1 MGRMLRTMPKIW
13 KIYERVKEIALTS
26 DSFQFV
32 FELETNIQSVM
43 KHEFWTFDDWG
54 MVMERWQ
61 EVPPANFLQ
70 TVLILI
76 RIHKIPVNYFTF
88 KTMDAVAGAIRY
100 VKVIEYDPEK
110 PHLLEYV
117 RVQVIMD
124 LQNPL
129 RDTKLVNLPKGC
141 SATVDIKYERVRKK
155 CFHCLRLSHEKQKC
169 SLLKKGKG
177 KNFQHT

>member
-1 MGRMLRTMPKIW
+1 M
-13 KIYERVKEIALTS
+13 
-26 DSFQFV
+26 
-32 FELETNIQSVM
+32 
-43 KHEFWTFDDWG
+43 
-54 MVMERWQ
+54 
-61 EVPPANFLQ
+61 
-70 TVLILI
+70 
-76 RIHKIPVNYFTF
+76 VNYFTL
-88 KTMDAVAGAIRY
+88 KTMDAVAGAIGY

-141 SATVDIKYERVRKK
+141 SATVNIEYERVRRK

-169 SLLKKGKG
+169 PLLKKGKG
-177 KNFQHT
+177 KNFQHTE